1 MFGLNTALKTTAACT
16 AAAIGL
22 SLSPQAHSTDYKF
35 FNAAAVCAPYTSS
48 TPDYAHL
55 RFRAEGV
62 INDSGASKFVICNLP
77 RDSESAWNFETMGT
91 YAFFRRTTAGTPAI
105 TSNQCTMTIG
115 FNLTEPLQSKTYSA
129 APYPGSSTYGFAT
142 MLGDIPSGDD
152 LSYGTIVCRIA
163 PGSLMDLI
171 VVLEG
176 EPTDTSPAP

>member
-1 MFGLNTALKTTAACT
+1 MSNTLKTAVACAIFAA
-16 AAAIGL
+16 GV

-48 TPDYAHL
+48 VPDYAHL

-62 INDSGASKFVICNLP
+62 INDSDASKFVICNLP

-91 YAFFRRTTAGTPAI
+91 YAFFRRTTTGTPAI

-115 FNLTEPLQSKTYSA
+115 FNLAEPLQSKTYSA
-129 APYPGSSTYGFAT
+129 EPYSATYGLVT

-152 LSYGTIVCRIA
+152 LSYGTLVCRIA

-176 EPTDTSPAP
+176 EATDDPPAP